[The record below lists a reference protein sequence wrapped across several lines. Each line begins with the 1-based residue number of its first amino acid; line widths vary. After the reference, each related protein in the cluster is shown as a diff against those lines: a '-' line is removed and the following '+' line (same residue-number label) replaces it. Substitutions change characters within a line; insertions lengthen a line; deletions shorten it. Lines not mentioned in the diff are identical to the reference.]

1 MKRWESGWFNTPLR
15 IVIAVGVVVFSVE
28 FLFMTL
34 LHDVIMPLT
43 SFTVSDRTWSIIDAV
58 TLVVLV
64 SPVLYLLVFVR
75 MQRDFA
81 ELTQLFA
88 NLTDTLMIGV
98 LLVDTDLR
106 VHRWNQWLERKTGI
120 SSQQACGKLLTELFV
135 DFNSPRLLS
144 AIELCIKHKS
154 PQLISQTLNRYVLP
168 IPLVS
173 PMHDLKLMQ
182 QQVSVA
188 PLTNSRGETLAA
200 ISINDVTESVAKSS
214 ALARLA
220 MKMESQSNRDQLT
233 GAYNRHFLWSW
244 LTPQLKQS
252 VRHSQALSCL
262 MLDIDFFKRINDTYG
277 HDVGDA
283 VLRGFAE
290 ILHEQMRDSD
300 ILVRYGG
307 EEFVV
312 LLTHADAAVALEIAN
327 RILDRV
333 RKTAIVPLEVGDVR
347 CSIGVSS
354 WTPEEP
360 CSAEE
365 LLKGADR
372 RLYHAKHN
380 GRDQV
385 VIDSE
390 SPRSPR

>member
-1 MKRWESGWFNTPLR
+1 MKRWELGLFRTPLR
-15 IVIAVGVVVFSVE
+15 IVVAVGVVVFGVE
-28 FLFMTL
+28 FLFMAL

-43 SFTVSDRTWSIIDAV
+43 SFTVSDTIWSVIDAV

-64 SPVLYLLVFVR
+64 SPALYFLVFVR
-75 MQRDFA
+75 MQRDFS
-81 ELTQLFA
+81 ELTQLVA
-88 NLTDTLMIGV
+88 KLTDTLMMGV

-106 VHRWNQWLERKTGI
+106 VHRWNQWMERKTGI
-120 SSQQACGKLLTELFV
+120 SSQQACGKLLTELFA

-144 AIELCIKHKS
+144 AIDLCIKHKS

-168 IPLVS
+168 IPLLS

-188 PLTNSRGETLAA
+188 PLTNSRGETLAV

-244 LTPQLKQS
+244 LMPQLKQS

-262 MLDIDFFKRINDTYG
+262 MLDIDYFKRINDTYG

-290 ILHEQMRDSD
+290 ILQEQMRDSD

-307 EEFVV
+307 EEFVA
-312 LLTHADAAVALEIAN
+312 LLTHADGVVALEIAN
-327 RILDRV
+327 RILDGMRN
-333 RKTAIVPLEVGDVR
+333 TAIAPLDVGDVR

-354 WTPEEP
+354 WTPEAP

-365 LLKGADR
+365 LLKEADR
-372 RLYHAKHN
+372 RLYQAKHN

-385 VIDSE
+385 VID
-390 SPRSPR
+390 

>member
-1 MKRWESGWFNTPLR
+1 MKRWKSGWFNTPLR

-43 SFTVSDRTWSIIDAV
+43 SFTVSDRTWSIIDAA

-64 SPVLYLLVFVR
+64 SPVLYFLVFIR

-135 DFNSPRLLS
+135 DFSSPRLLS

-188 PLTNSRGETLAA
+188 PLTNNRGETLAA

-277 HDVGDA
+277 HDAGDA

-327 RILDRV
+327 RILDSV
-333 RKTAIVPLEVGDVR
+333 RKTAIAPLEVGDVR

-365 LLKGADR
+365 LLKEADR

-385 VIDSE
+385 VIDRK
-390 SPRSPR
+390 SPRSLR